1 MKVREIKDMTPDQIE
16 DALEKNKKELFNLR
30 FQQASG
36 QLENTAQV
44 PRIRRAIARLY
55 TVLRE
60 KKINPKQESK

>member
-44 PRIRRAIARLY
+44 PRIRRVIARLY